1 MKRFFSLAAVVTFG
15 LVACQ
20 ITPQPENTPYR
31 LLGSLEVSIGET
43 GLQSTKF
50 TPSRLGV
57 QGGLVS
63 DNNLQF
69 VTAAFA
75 VGTQTT
81 PAAKFYNAK
90 FTVKNS
96 SGAAINNLTL
106 VAAHRMG
113 NTNSTALKNITN
125 FNNVGI
131 PAYAQNIKPA
141 HGMLGNG
148 TVSLSANNEDLMLL
162 TEAEISQLTTV
173 AGATLQAGEYLL
185 PYGFV
190 ARNSTTLTSRSIPS
204 NTSTATGLI
213 NAGFRTDGT
222 NEPSAVNTYLTFTAL
237 VFDNPSNTTRVAE
250 SLEEQGGTQVNT
262 RKTSISAKQIIAT
275 HDSLIMSVSD
285 VNQVNVCRV
294 RTAGTT
300 ASPATFLSSTSV
312 TNTAGTLNVCFG
324 AGGKRTYDFSSGTE
338 LGNGMTRDSKGR
350 FVVAGTRTVSAVQ
363 KIFVMRFNQDGSL
376 DSSFGTDGSTTLTS
390 TVSEDAK
397 AVVTDSSD
405 NIYIAAN
412 RSGDILV
419 VKLDSTGALDSTF
432 GTSGKFSTT
441 VGSLNDSATAIA
453 LDSSNR
459 VVVVGGM
466 TQSGGL
472 SDSVVLRLTTAGALD
487 TSFNTTGIL
496 TYDMTFN
503 DIDNLAAV
511 TIDSSNRIVVA
522 GIVYVSQFA
531 NNFAVARINANG
543 TFDTT
548 FNTDGKATINFNGTD
563 FATGIVIDSSN
574 RIVVT
579 GNSDAGTRRFVA
591 TRLTNAGLLDTT
603 FGTNTVPNG
612 IAQVS
617 MTDFSLATSTQL
629 DSNGRIIIVG
639 SNSPTASTSDFAA
652 IRLTTSGVLDT
663 TFGTSGKAIIPFG
676 TGVESARASALDE
689 SGNIVLMG
697 ETVISGTNYGI
708 GLVNLHN
715 P

>member
-1 MKRFFSLAAVVTFG
+1 
-15 LVACQ
+15 
-20 ITPQPENTPYR
+20 
-31 LLGSLEVSIGET
+31 
-43 GLQSTKF
+43 
-50 TPSRLGV
+50 
-57 QGGLVS
+57 
-63 DNNLQF
+63 
-69 VTAAFA
+69 
-75 VGTQTT
+75 
-81 PAAKFYNAK
+81 
-90 FTVKNS
+90 
-96 SGAAINNLTL
+96 
-106 VAAHRMG
+106 
-113 NTNSTALKNITN
+113 
-125 FNNVGI
+125 
-131 PAYAQNIKPA
+131 
-141 HGMLGNG
+141 
-148 TVSLSANNEDLMLL
+148 
-162 TEAEISQLTTV
+162 
-173 AGATLQAGEYLL
+173 
-185 PYGFV
+185 
-190 ARNSTTLTSRSIPS
+190 
-204 NTSTATGLI
+204 
-213 NAGFRTDGT
+213 
-222 NEPSAVNTYLTFTAL
+222 
-237 VFDNPSNTTRVAE
+237 
-250 SLEEQGGTQVNT
+250 
-262 RKTSISAKQIIAT
+262 
-275 HDSLIMSVSD
+275 
-285 VNQVNVCRV
+285 
-294 RTAGTT
+294 
-300 ASPATFLSSTSV
+300 
-312 TNTAGTLNVCFG
+312 
-324 AGGKRTYDFSSGTE
+324 
-338 LGNGMTRDSKGR
+338 
-350 FVVAGTRTVSAVQ
+350 
-363 KIFVMRFNQDGSL
+363 
-376 DSSFGTDGSTTLTS
+376 
-390 TVSEDAK
+390 
-397 AVVTDSSD
+397 
-405 NIYIAAN
+405 
-412 RSGDILV
+412 
-419 VKLDSTGALDSTF
+419 
-432 GTSGKFSTT
+432 
-441 VGSLNDSATAIA
+441 
-453 LDSSNR
+453 
-459 VVVVGGM
+459 
-466 TQSGGL
+466 
-472 SDSVVLRLTTAGALD
+472 VLRLTTAGALD

>member
-1 MKRFFSLAAVVTFG
+1 M
-15 LVACQ
+15 
-20 ITPQPENTPYR
+20 
-31 LLGSLEVSIGET
+31 
-43 GLQSTKF
+43 
-50 TPSRLGV
+50 
-57 QGGLVS
+57 
-63 DNNLQF
+63 
-69 VTAAFA
+69 
-75 VGTQTT
+75 
-81 PAAKFYNAK
+81 
-90 FTVKNS
+90 
-96 SGAAINNLTL
+96 
-106 VAAHRMG
+106 
-113 NTNSTALKNITN
+113 
-125 FNNVGI
+125 
-131 PAYAQNIKPA
+131 
-141 HGMLGNG
+141 
-148 TVSLSANNEDLMLL
+148 
-162 TEAEISQLTTV
+162 
-173 AGATLQAGEYLL
+173 QAGDYLL

-222 NEPSAVNTYLTFTAL
+222 NEPSAVNTYRFTFTAL

-250 SLEEQGGTQVNT
+250 SLEEQSNTQVNT

-275 HDSLIMSVSD
+275 HDSPIMSVSD

-300 ASPATFLSSTSV
+300 TSPAAFLSSTSV

-324 AGGKRTYDFSSGTE
+324 AGGKRTYDFSSGNE
-338 LGNGMTRDSKGR
+338 FGNGMTKDSKGR

-412 RSGDILV
+412 RASGGGDILV

-432 GTSGKFSTT
+432 GTSGKFSTA

-487 TSFNTTGIL
+487 TSFDTDGIL

-548 FNTDGKATINFNGTD
+548 FNTDGKATINFTGAD
-563 FATGIVIDSSN
+563 SATGIAIDSSN

-579 GNSDAGTRRFVA
+579 GLTDQNGFDFAA
-591 TRLTNAGLLDTT
+591 TRLTTAGLLDTT
-603 FGTNTVPNG
+603 FGISSTAGKVRVQIVAGNFGT
-612 IAQVS
+612 
-617 MTDFSLATSTQL
+617 ATSMQL
-629 DSNGRIIIVG
+629 DSSGRILIAG
-639 SNSPTASTSDFAA
+639 TSDPNGTGGADFAA
-652 IRLTTSGVLDT
+652 IRLTVSGVLDT
-663 TFGTSGKAIIPFG
+663 TFGTSGKAIIPVG